1 MVDFRPVFFIIGVML
16 IIIAVAMLLPAVADL
31 VDGNDD
37 WPVFL
42 AAAAVTL
49 FVGVSLTLTNK
60 IGALTLNLRQAF
72 LLTTLTWVVV
82 VAFGALPF
90 AFSSLSLS
98 YADGFFEAMSG
109 LTTTG
114 STVIVGLDKAPPG
127 IHLWRGLLSWM
138 GGIGIIAMAIAVLPA
153 LRIGGMQLFRLESS
167 DKSEKVMPRAPQIAA
182 GIGLIYL
189 VFSVICALLYW
200 IGGMTGLEAVV
211 HAMTTLATGGFSTAD
226 ASFGYFDSVFIECV
240 GIVFMLLG
248 GMTFTLFLRVQQGD
262 WRAMLRDTQTQ
273 WYLGLA
279 AGFTAAIT
287 LWHWAVNGAQ
297 FGYALRHSA
306 FNVVSILTTTGFV
319 STDYSL
325 WGPLPVMLIFI
336 LTFIGGCSGSTS
348 GAIKIFRFQVL
359 FEIGRAYVRSA
370 LAPNAVFIP
379 KYNRRQITESV
390 MQSVLAFIA
399 LYLFTF
405 VLSAAGLALCGLDL
419 VTALSGA
426 ATALGNVG
434 PGLGDIIGPAG
445 TFAPLPDAAK
455 WILSATM
462 LLGRLELVTV
472 VVVLSR
478 SFWRD

>member
-1 MVDFRPVFFIIGVML
+1 MVDLRPVFFIIGVL
-16 IIIAVAMLLPAVADL
+16 LSILAAAMLLPAL
-31 VDGNDD
+31 VDIATGHPD

-42 AAAAVTL
+42 ASAAVTM
-49 FVGVSLTLTNK
+49 FVGGALTLTNK
-60 IGALTLNLRQAF
+60 VGALTLNLRQAF

-82 VAFGALPF
+82 AAFAALPF
-90 AFSSLSLS
+90 PFASLGLS
-98 YADGFFEAMSG
+98 YVDGYFEAMSG

-114 STVIVGLDKAPPG
+114 STVIVGLDNAPPG
-127 IHLWRGLLSWM
+127 ILLWRGLLNWM
-138 GGIGIIAMAIAVLPA
+138 GGIGIIAMAIAILPA

-167 DKSEKVMPRAPQIAA
+167 DKSEKVMPRAPQIAT
-182 GIGLIYL
+182 GIGIIYVAL
-189 VFSVICALLYW
+189 SAICALLYW
-200 IGGMTGLEAVV
+200 IGGMNGLEAWV
-211 HAMTTLATGGFSTAD
+211 HAMATLATGGFSTSD
-226 ASFGYFDSVFIECV
+226 NSFGHFNNLFIDIV
-240 GIVFMLLG
+240 AIVFMLLG

-262 WRAMLRDTQTQ
+262 WRALLRDTQTQ
-273 WYLGLA
+273 WYLCIA
-279 AGFTAAIT
+279 AGFTLAIA
-287 LWHWAVNGAQ
+287 LWHWGVNGAQ

-319 STDYSL
+319 SADYSQ
-325 WGPLPVMLIFI
+325 WGPLPVMLMFI

-359 FEIGRAYVRSA
+359 FEIGRAYIRGS
-370 LAPNAVFIP
+370 LAPNGVFIP

-390 MQSVLAFIA
+390 MQSVLAFVT

-405 VLSAAGLALCGLDL
+405 AVAAAGLALCGLDL
-419 VTALSGA
+419 VTALSGS

-445 TFAPLPDAAK
+445 NFATLPDAAK
-455 WILSATM
+455 WILSLTM
-462 LLGRLELVTV
+462 MLGRLELVTV

>member
-1 MVDFRPVFFIIGVML
+1 LVDLRPVFFIIGVLL
-16 IIIAVAMLLPAVADL
+16 IIVAAAMLLPAL
-31 VDGNDD
+31 VDIVTGHSD
-37 WPVFL
+37 WSVFV
-42 AAAAVTL
+42 AAAAVTM

-82 VAFGALPF
+82 TAFAALPF
-90 AFSSLSLS
+90 PFASLGLR
-98 YADGFFEAMSG
+98 YVDGFFEAMSG

-114 STVIVGLDKAPPG
+114 STVIVGLDNAPPG
-127 IHLWRGLLSWM
+127 IHLWRGLLNWM
-138 GGIGIIAMAIAVLPA
+138 GGIGIIAMAIAILPA

-182 GIGLIYL
+182 GIGIIYL
-189 VFSVICALLYW
+189 SLSVLCALLYW
-200 IGGMTGLEAVV
+200 IGGMNGLEACV
-211 HAMTTLATGGFSTAD
+211 HAMSTLATGGFSTAD
-226 ASFGYFDSVFIECV
+226 ASFGYFDSLFINIV
-240 GIVFMLLG
+240 AIVFMLLG

-262 WRAMLRDTQTQ
+262 WRALLRDTQTQ
-273 WYLGLA
+273 WYLGIV
-279 AGFTAAIT
+279 AGFTLAIA
-287 LWHWAVNGAQ
+287 LWHWGVNGAQ
-297 FGYALRHSA
+297 FGYALHHSA
-306 FNVVSILTTTGFV
+306 FNVVSLLTTTGFV

-325 WGPLPVMLIFI
+325 WGPLPVMLMFI
-336 LTFIGGCSGSTS
+336 LMFIGGCSGSTS

-370 LAPNAVFIP
+370 LAPNGVFIP

-405 VLSAAGLALCGLDL
+405 AVSAALLALCGLDL

-426 ATALGNVG
+426 ASALGNIG

-455 WILSATM
+455 WILSLTM

-472 VVVLSR
+472 AVVLSR